1 MNKNDKKAIF
11 IGECMIE
18 LNGDIS
24 SLGTLNS
31 NMQVNFG
38 GDTYNSA
45 VYFNRLTD
53 HKTNTFY
60 CTALSNDNFSKKMI
74 LRFKNEE
81 LNCKYIRTDGTTPPG
96 LYSIE
101 IDERGER
108 SFSYWRNQSPSKK
121 IFTGDKINLQIPE
134 PKEASLKP
142 YDFKLEIVYE
152 DDDLLVIN
160 KPAGIIMHPGAGNY
174 DETIVNALMHYNKDS
189 LSTIGDELRPGI
201 VHRIDKDTSGLIVIA
216 KNNTTHENL
225 SHQFSEHTI
234 TRVYQLL
241 IWGKLRPSS
250 GKIDTF
256 ITRSSKNRQMMEV
269 SSSKGKRAITN
280 YKTIEIFENDKTP
293 TLSLVECRLETGRTH
308 QIRVHM
314 THMGNSIMG
323 DGKYKK
329 KYKKLKNIDA
339 SLENLI
345 YKLDRQF
352 LHAQTL
358 GFIHPKTN
366 DEMTFTSILP
376 QELENILVLLR
387 NTDK

>member
-1 MNKNDKKAIF
+1 MEKNINFIVETDENNLRLDVFVNKREKLISRTRIKNLILKEKLK
-11 IGECMIE
+11 
-18 LNGDIS
+18 LNNIII
-24 SLGTLNS
+24 NS
-31 NMQVNFG
+31 P
-38 GDTYNSA
+38 A
-45 VYFNRLTD
+45 
-53 HKTNTFY
+53 
-60 CTALSNDNFSKKMI
+60 
-74 LRFKNEE
+74 
-81 LNCKYIRTDGTTPPG
+81 
-96 LYSIE
+96 
-101 IDERGER
+101 
-108 SFSYWRNQSPSKK
+108 KK
-121 IFTGDKINLQIPE
+121 ICTGDKIDLEIPE

-142 YDFKLEIVYE
+142 YNFKLKIVYE
-152 DDDLLVIN
+152 DEDLLVID

-174 DETIVNALMHYNKDS
+174 DKTIVNALMYYNKDS

-201 VHRIDKDTSGLIVIA
+201 VHRIDKDTSGLIVVA
-216 KNNTTHENL
+216 KNNITHESL

-234 TRVYQLL
+234 TRIYQLL
-241 IWGKLRPSS
+241 IWGKLRPSY

-329 KYKKLKNIDA
+329 KYKKLKNIDT

-352 LHAQTL
+352 LHAHTL

-376 QELENILVLLR
+376 QELENILLLLR
-387 NTDK
+387 NTSK

>member
-1 MNKNDKKAIF
+1 MKKNINLIVEANESNLRIDVFINKRESLISRTRIKNLILKGKLKINNQIINNPAKKVSTND
-11 IGECMIE
+11 E
-18 LNGDIS
+18 
-24 SLGTLNS
+24 
-31 NMQVNFG
+31 
-38 GDTYNSA
+38 
-45 VYFNRLTD
+45 
-53 HKTNTFY
+53 
-60 CTALSNDNFSKKMI
+60 
-74 LRFKNEE
+74 
-81 LNCKYIRTDGTTPPG
+81 
-96 LYSIE
+96 
-101 IDERGER
+101 
-108 SFSYWRNQSPSKK
+108 
-121 IFTGDKINLQIPE
+121 INLQIPE
-134 PKEASLKP
+134 PKETSLKP
-142 YDFKLEIVYE
+142 YDFKLEIIYE

-174 DETIVNALMHYNKDS
+174 NETIVNALMHYNKDS

-216 KNNTTHENL
+216 KNNETHENL

-241 IWGKLRPSS
+241 VWGKLRPSS
-250 GKIDTF
+250 GIIDTF
-256 ITRSSKNRQMMEV
+256 IARSSKNRQMMEV
-269 SSSKGKRAITN
+269 NNSKGKRAVTN

-293 TLSLVECRLETGRTH
+293 TLSLVECKLETGRTH

-329 KYKKLKNIDA
+329 KYKRLKNIDT

-366 DEMTFTSILP
+366 DEMIFTSFLP